1 MPRQVTID
9 TTELNKLIA
18 QFPALTSAAVAELD
32 KALTMALVVTEG
44 EVIKRTPKG
53 VSGHLQQSWQTT
65 QAHTSPTAAMGAVV
79 SNWPYAAAVEYGRK
93 PGKMPPV
100 DAIELWV
107 RRKLQIDDDKRARSV
122 AFVIARAIGR
132 RGTVGRYMA
141 QLGLSAAQPYVIKL
155 FDEAIDKAIKRFTNE

>member
-9 TTELNKLIA
+9 TRQLDALIA
-18 QFPALTSAAVAELD
+18 DFPHLTSAAVEELD
-32 KALTMALVVTEG
+32 KALTQALAVAET
-44 EVIKRTPKG
+44 EVIARTPVNFG
-53 VSGHLQQSWQTT
+53 LLRQSWQTT
-65 QAHTSPTAAMGAVV
+65 QTHTSPTAAMGAVV

-107 RRKLQIDDDKRARSV
+107 RRKLQISDDKRARSV

-155 FDEAIDKAIKRFTNE
+155 FDEAIDKAIKRFANE